1 MSENPGAASGGSGG
15 GKSRRWFV
23 ILSIITL
30 IVFALFVGVITVCSL
45 RIPELK
51 RARYGVLEGRTGERL
66 A

>member
-1 MSENPGAASGGSGG
+1 MSETPDAASGGG
-15 GKSRRWFV
+15 GKSRRWFI

-30 IVFALFVGVITVCSL
+30 IVFALFVGAITVCSL

-51 RARYGVLEGRTGERL
+51 RARYGVLEGRTGERP